1 MSKILI
7 TGGAGFI
14 ARYFVEKF
22 PGDEVLLFDIRE
34 PDYSSHARYIK
45 GDIRNADDVNNAM
58 QGVDLVIHL
67 AAMHHDFGI
76 ADEEYF
82 DTNSRGAEIIADA
95 AAKNGVKKIIN
106 FSSVAVYGNQGN
118 PGPTSE
124 ETPPSPQS
132 PYGKSK
138 LEAEDIFTKMAEKT
152 EARLVIVRSTVV
164 FGAWNLANVL
174 NLIKAIDKGVYMH
187 VGKGDNIK
195 SIAYVENIV
204 AASLFA
210 LNLEHKGICLFN
222 YVDSPAMT
230 SREIAN
236 LQASLLGKKIR
247 ISVPLPI
254 ALLLAM
260 PFDALIKITGKNLS
274 ISSGR
279 VKKFCTQTFHGAEKI
294 SRLGFRPKVSIED
307 GMAKMIR
314 WYQSSKKIH

>member
-22 PGDEVLLFDIRE
+22 PGDEVLLLDIRE
-34 PDYSSHARYIK
+34 PDYSSHGKYIR
-45 GDIRNADDVNNAM
+45 GDIRNTVDVNNAM
-58 QGVDLVIHL
+58 KGVDLVIHL

-138 LEAEDIFTKMAEKT
+138 LEAEGIFTKMAKET
-152 EARLVIVRSTVV
+152 GARLVIVRSTVV

-204 AASLFA
+204 EAALFA
-210 LNLEHKGICLFN
+210 LELESSGICLFN

-236 LQASLLGKKIR
+236 LQAGLLGKKIH
-247 ISVPLPI
+247 ISVPYSL
-254 ALLLAM
+254 ALFLAL
-260 PFDALIKITGKNLS
+260 PFDIFIKLSGKNLS
-274 ISSGR
+274 ISSSR

-294 SRLGFRPKVSIED
+294 SRLGFKPKVSIED

-314 WYQSSKKIH
+314 WYLSSKKIH